1 MIGTIEAAVLV
12 SGILVGVVVN
22 YWAWSWILAVR
33 RRTRIRRLARPEGSP
48 PDGSGTHR
56 QSEETEAGTTR

>member
-1 MIGTIEAAVLV
+1 MIGAIEAAVLALGV
-12 SGILVGVVVN
+12 LVGVIAN

-48 PDGSGTHR
+48 PDGSGTHQ
-56 QSEETEAGTTR
+56 QSEETEVDTAR